1 MCCMRRD
8 STWLS
13 QPHRHIVTQ
22 SRRSWLALS
31 DPNNVFMRV
40 KTLPDRTAQFSH
52 KIMFGRKNVLAGISR
67 RKNVTKRTVDCCP
80 SFSAL
85 SAPFLFPYLLAWMFF
100 HTVCADS
107 PLQPFGPTAARTL
120 SSAALR
126 GGQAGQPSWLWRS
139 SSAQPSPLRPSA
151 AHSAADFPSPLQP
164 FWTRSC
170 VRPLLCGAARWE
182 GRPAELALAQ
192 RLSPTFP
199 VPPERHTQRLSPPP
213 IPTPQAFRPEATRTL
228 SSATLRGRQAGQPCW
243 ALRSSSALP
252 PSRHLGD
259 TAVFLVTSV
268 TATATLFG
276 SLLWASCDSACEGLR
291 QLTRWGHLF
300 TSTLIPGAHS
310 LLYTHSIPCTLWLRA
325 LERRRR

>member
-107 PLQPFGPTAARTL
+107 P
-120 SSAALR
+120 
-126 GGQAGQPSWLWRS
+126 PST
-139 SSAQPSPLRPSA
+139 
-151 AHSAADFPSPLQP
+151 
-164 FWTRSC
+164 FWTHGC
-170 VRPLLCGAARWE
+170 AHPQLCGAAGWA
-182 GRPAELALAQ
+182 GRPAELALVQ
-192 RLSPTFP
+192 RLSPAFP
-199 VPPERHTQRLSPPP
+199 APPERRTQRCGLPLPSSTFLDPQLRAPSALWRCEVGRQASRAGFGAAAQPYLPRPARASHAALEPPP

-268 TATATLFG
+268 TATATVFG

-300 TSTLIPGAHS
+300 TSALIPGAHS